1 MQLVKN
7 KDASKG
13 TKVTIE
19 EVCKEKEGF
28 SGVDDLSVYF
38 YNQDEVVQAS
48 TGWSYSC
55 HFCLL
60 LVGGEGIGN
69 VKRALG
75 SIRIAKQATE
85 DRGES

>member
-28 SGVDDLSVYF
+28 SGVDDLSVFF
-38 YNQDEVVQAS
+38 YNQDEEVS
-48 TGWSYSC
+48 
-55 HFCLL
+55 
-60 LVGGEGIGN
+60 
-69 VKRALG
+69 
-75 SIRIAKQATE
+75 
-85 DRGES
+85 